1 MSSDAD
7 RGKALRE
14 KELAFFG
21 AVTASISHDLNNA
34 IAIIEQTAGLLEDLV
49 VGSEAGRPISNEQLQ
64 KIADRIAKQ
73 TKRGATIVRRLNAF
87 AHTVDEDVKE
97 LELNALIQTVI
108 ALAHRLADRK
118 QVALDAE
125 LTAEPIHIRGSAF
138 RVQQA
143 VFLSIQRA
151 VAATEEG
158 ATVML
163 SAGDQ
168 DSSAWILVEAGG
180 PEAPPPAS
188 DNYLGP
194 LMTQIGGRVEESTSD
209 GKLSFRLVFPN

>member
-7 RGKALRE
+7 RGETLRE

-49 VGSEAGRPISNEQLQ
+49 VGSERGRPISNEQLQ

-87 AHTVDEDVKE
+87 AHTVDEDVKD
-97 LELNALIQTVI
+97 LELTALIQTVI
-108 ALAHRLADRK
+108 ALAHRLADRR
-118 QVALDAE
+118 QVSLDAE
-125 LTAEPIHIRGSAF
+125 LTAEPIHIKGSAF

-151 VAATEEG
+151 VSATEEG

-163 SAGDQ
+163 SAGGQ
-168 DSSAWILVEAGG
+168 DSSAWISVEAVE
-180 PEAPPPAS
+180 PEAPTPAG
-188 DNYLGP
+188 DNYLVP
-194 LMTQIGGRVEESTSD
+194 LMTQIGGRIEESTSD
-209 GKLSFRLVFPN
+209 GKLSIKLVFPA